1 MTRDRNEPR
10 ANPTYNQSLS
20 ALVFGQQ
27 GSMYDNRSV
36 VGSSWAGSGP
46 APIWMEINAS
56 RIKKLITK
64 TNSSPST
71 GPIW

>member
-36 VGSSWAGSGP
+36 IGSSWTGSGP
-46 APIWMEINAS
+46 DHQDQLRFEWN
-56 RIKKLITK
+56 
-64 TNSSPST
+64 
-71 GPIW
+71 